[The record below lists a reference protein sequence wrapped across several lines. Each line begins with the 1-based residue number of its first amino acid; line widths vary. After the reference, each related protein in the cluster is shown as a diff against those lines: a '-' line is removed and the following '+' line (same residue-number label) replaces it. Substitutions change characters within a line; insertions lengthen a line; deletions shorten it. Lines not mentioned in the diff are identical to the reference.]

1 MIDPSGPA
9 RRIQPDAGFDDSPTN
24 LLRGLGA
31 PRPVSPAEKP
41 ALSQSG
47 DGPEESCGDFGIR
60 IARDGTWYYLG
71 SPIGRKPLVK
81 LFSTVLRREDDG
93 SYWLV
98 TPVERGRIEVEDAPF
113 TAVELVVEGA
123 GEDQILRLRTNLD
136 EWIEAGPDHPIR
148 VETNPATGEPSPYIV
163 VRDRLEALILRPVF
177 YQLVEMGVERER
189 DGKPSLGIWSKR
201 QFFLLGSLEG

>member
-1 MIDPSGPA
+1 MTAKPSDNPM
-9 RRIQPDAGFDDSPTN
+9 N
-24 LLRGLGA
+24 LLRQLGVD
-31 PRPVSPAEKP
+31 RPVSPAEKTSP
-41 ALSQSG
+41 AKKTSDSLNS
-47 DGPEESCGDFGIR
+47 DGPEESCGDFDIR

-113 TAVELVVEGA
+113 TAVELKVSGEGE
-123 GEDQILRLRTNLD
+123 GQILQFRTNLD
-136 EWIEAGPDHPIR
+136 AWIEAGPDHPIR

-163 VRDRLEALILRPVF
+163 VRDRLDALILRPIF
-177 YQLVEMGVERER
+177 YELVELGVEQERE
-189 DGKPSLGIWSKR
+189 GKPSLGVWSNR
-201 QFFLLGSLEG
+201 QFYTLGALEG